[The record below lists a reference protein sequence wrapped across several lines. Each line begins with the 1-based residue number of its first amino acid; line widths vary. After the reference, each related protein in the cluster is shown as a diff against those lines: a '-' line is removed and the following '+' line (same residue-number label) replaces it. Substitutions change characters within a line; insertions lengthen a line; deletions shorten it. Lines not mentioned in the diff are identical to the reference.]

1 MNHVPKVDMAEVT
14 RLTREGRLDDAMA
27 MLRGEAPAAS
37 SPRQQQNDEPEGRD
51 SLLDM
56 TRSGSSGAWTLAGDR
71 GVRPGASSVPKTPWP
86 TPPNGPLAPGFG
98 ARPGGLEWPSARGG
112 VAPAAGGPDRGVFAE
127 HVYRGPAGTLG
138 YKLYVPTGHDAAAAP
153 VPLLVML
160 HGCTQSPDDFAA
172 GTRMNALAEELGFLV
187 VYPAQSQRANA
198 QRCWNWFQT
207 ADQQRDTGEAA
218 LIAGITRA
226 IIASHNVDPAR
237 VYAAGLSAGGAAAAI
252 LGQRHPELFAAVGI
266 HSGLACGAAADLSSA
281 FAAMQGRGPLRSMS
295 GGRPIPTIVFHGD
308 GDRTVAPVNGE
319 QVLEQATAG
328 RATASTVETGRS
340 AGGISFTRTVHILDE
355 AGRMVRFESWV
366 LHGGGHAWSGGSPE
380 GSYTEPDG
388 PDASRA
394 MLHFFADAS
403 RLSAGEGNH

>member
-1 MNHVPKVDMAEVT
+1 MRHVSKVDMAEVT

-27 MLRGEAPAAS
+27 MLRGEAPAAR
-37 SPRQQQNDEPEGRD
+37 PGTPHDGGPEDGG

-56 TRSGSSGAWTLAGDR
+56 TRPESSGAWTLAGDR
-71 GVRPGASSVPKTPWP
+71 RATAGGHAARKKPWP
-86 TPPNGPLAPGFG
+86 TPASGPLTAGPFGHSGGF
-98 ARPGGLEWPSARGG
+98 AWPSALGG
-112 VAPAAGGPDRGVFAE
+112 VAPAGDTPGGGAFAE
-127 HVYRGPAGTLG
+127 HVFRGTAGSLG
-138 YKLYVPTGHDAAAAP
+138 YKLYVPAGYDEAAAP
-153 VPLLVML
+153 VPLVVML

-172 GTRMNALAEELGFLV
+172 GTRMNALAEEFGFLV

-218 LIAGITRA
+218 LIAGIARG
-226 IIASHNVDPAR
+226 IIESHNVDPAL
-237 VYAAGLSAGGAAAAI
+237 VYAAGLSAGGAAVAI
-252 LGQRHPELFAAVGI
+252 LGQRHPALFAAVGI
-266 HSGLACGAAADLSSA
+266 HSGLACGAAEAASSA
-281 FAAMQGRGPLRSMS
+281 FAAMQGRAPLRSMS
-295 GGRPIPTIVFHGD
+295 GDRPIPTIVFHGD

-328 RATASTVETGRS
+328 RETATTVERGRS
-340 AGGISFTRTVHILDE
+340 TGGIAYTRTVHTLEE
-355 AGRMVRFESWV
+355 AGRTVRFENWV

-394 MLHFFADAS
+394 MLRFFAEAS
-403 RLSAGEGNH
+403 RPPASEADG